1 MTTHARPI
9 GLICAVPEE
18 ISHFGAHLQVTAVT
32 ELAGFRF
39 LAGDMDGVP
48 VVLVEAGIGKVNA
61 AIVGTLLAQH
71 FAVRALVF
79 SGVAGGLDPD
89 LGIGDVVIAR
99 TLIQHDYGAFC
110 DGRLTPYQ
118 PGVPPL
124 PGLEGPVGY
133 HLPAGLEGRIAAV
146 LAGLELPAMPATA
159 TGGQARQP
167 ATRFGT
173 VLTGDYFLNCAATRA
188 DLHDRFQAQAVEME
202 GAALAQLAER
212 FGLPLVVVRALSD
225 LAGGD
230 SHVDFPSFARAA
242 AGGAALIVRRLIA
255 LFAEKSATRD

>member
-1 MTTHARPI
+1 MTAAVPARPI

-18 ISHFGAHLQVTAVT
+18 IGHFGAHLHVVAVT
-32 ELAGFRF
+32 ELAGFCF
-39 LAGDMDGVP
+39 LSGDLDGVP

-79 SGVAGGLDPD
+79 SGVAGGLDPA

-99 TLIQHDYGAFC
+99 SLIQHDYGGLC
-110 DGRLTPYQ
+110 DGRFTPYQ
-118 PGVPPL
+118 PGVAPL

-133 HLPAGLEGRIAAV
+133 HLDAGLEGRITAA
-146 LAGLELPAMPATA
+146 LDGLDLPAMPAAA
-159 TGGQARQP
+159 TGGQARLP
-167 ATRFGT
+167 IICFGT
-173 VLTGDYFLNCAATRA
+173 VLTGDYFLNCAVTRA
-188 DLHDRFQAQAVEME
+188 DLHGRFQAQAVEME

-230 SHVDFPSFARAA
+230 SHLDFPSFARAA

-255 LFAEKSATRD
+255 LFGKNP

>member
-1 MTTHARPI
+1 MTAPTRPI

-18 ISHFGAHLQVTAVT
+18 ISHFGAHLHVMAETA
-32 ELAGFRF
+32 LAGFRF
-39 LAGDMDGVP
+39 LSGDLDGVP

-71 FAVRALVF
+71 FGVRALVF
-79 SGVAGGLDPD
+79 SGVAGGLDPT

-99 TLIQHDYGAFC
+99 TLIQHDYGALC

-133 HLPAGLEGRIAAV
+133 HLGAGLEDRIMAA
-146 LAGLELPAMPATA
+146 LAGLDLPAMPAVA

-167 ATRFGT
+167 SIRFGT

-188 DLHDRFQAQAVEME
+188 DLHTRFQAQAVEME
-202 GAALAQLAER
+202 GAALAQLADR
-212 FGLPLVVVRALSD
+212 FSLPLVVVRALSD

-230 SHVDFPSFARAA
+230 SHLDFPSFATAA
-242 AGGAALIVRRLIA
+242 AGSAALIVRRLIT
-255 LFAEKSATRD
+255 LFSENS

>member
-1 MTTHARPI
+1 MTAVATRPI

-18 ISHFGAHLQVTAVT
+18 IGHFGAHLHVATVTD
-32 ELAGFRF
+32 LAGFRF
-39 LAGDMDGVP
+39 LAGDLDGVP

-79 SGVAGGLDPD
+79 SGVAGGLDPA

-99 TLIQHDYGAFC
+99 TLIQHDYGALL
-110 DGRLTPYQ
+110 DGRLMPYQ

-133 HLPAGLEGRIAAV
+133 HLDAGLETQIAGV
-146 LAGLELPAMPATA
+146 LQGLELPAMPAIA

-167 ATRFGT
+167 MIRFGT
-173 VLTGDYFLNCAATRA
+173 VLTGDYFLNCAVTRA
-188 DLHDRFQAQAVEME
+188 DLHSRFQAQAVEME

-212 FGLPLVVVRALSD
+212 FALPLVVVRALSD

-255 LFAEKSATRD
+255 LLGENS

>member
-1 MTTHARPI
+1 MTTQTRPI

-18 ISHFGAHLQVTAVT
+18 IGHFGAHLQVTAVT

-99 TLIQHDYGAFC
+99 TLIQHDYGALC

-133 HLPAGLEGRIAAV
+133 HLADGLEGRIAAV
-146 LAGLELPAMPATA
+146 LAGLELPAMPAMA

-167 ATRFGT
+167 AIRFGT
-173 VLTGDYFLNCAATRA
+173 VLTGDYFLNCAATRT

-255 LFAEKSATRD
+255 LLAEPTENS